1 MCRGSH
7 WGCDG
12 TLVVVGA
19 GNKTAQLNLL
29 TGSERPGVAAAQMST
44 SDGGPQSSEEESSVV
59 SCLPQEFLRVSSAE
73 VGGAWRVSGERR
85 CLALAT
91 SPNGRFTVTVL
102 ETLRLLLED
111 TVSGA
116 SRVLTPPMSG
126 STQRAT
132 DVDVLVAVDN
142 GGKSVVLRVVFLG
155 DDNSHGRVLKA
166 FDDAPLWLFV
176 SSTDL
181 ISASSSES
189 PESGSWAVLPMEVLR
204 AAGTLTRTLSD
215 ASMASARLHEA
226 FAFSGPRS
234 SCEQAAGVCEAVRG
248 GFWMFSEWRVTCLPT
263 HDSPCGVNARQT
275 PDSAA
280 LCSPNYTAVDGKI
293 PSNARSPAEITLA
306 GGDRPSGMVTYVQV
320 RATRLLVEG
329 LDAVNGMLLP
339 RDRIGQTLEWQVRIR
354 LPPRG
359 LLDFESRSRRW
370 MEGKMLRRE
379 TLVQADSK
387 KRMWSFLRCLG
398 QTADDSMAPDTS
410 SKRRA
415 SDQERRRMEEKRM
428 YADEMN
434 GANAIC
440 PVMVRWDRHAARAS
454 VLINLSQDEALLAM
468 LSVREGGQAV
478 GDGRKGR
485 SQELVMGRCVT
496 MSNILHNGRRDIIDM
511 TWDAR
516 AMFLLVLT
524 VDERLVMFSR
534 TGLPC
539 RLTKSLILHSDIDV
553 DFFIGTPQRVRQG
566 SEKAKDATAARWLHD
581 SIEHELPACHSPD
594 DGDGDFREMAARN
607 ALSSGNDLT
616 NKSPERFAKCVDV
629 CVEISDWE
637 YQSQAE
643 NPSRGRRSEES
654 TSAAPP
660 TDQNAN
666 APRLTTRFP
675 WSICAWLGLAGQGL
689 RPYVSNE
696 ASRPLPE
703 AAYDHGICRKLA
715 HLCAHDSLPI
725 VSLCV
730 RGQVHLVGL
739 PCLSVS
745 AMIQQQLDA
754 LKSAGGGSAQP
765 SNWRKSE
772 AAVSLRILL
781 TSLCV
786 PPGMRAQTPLDLRE
800 VMSLSSS
807 LGMLV
812 ADSADKAGLQRVFAL
827 IRDLTFQR
835 PFYLAMSTSK
845 ELATTQSPR
854 TASDAHC
861 HADSGKQAT
870 CNHVIQAIA
879 RSAALQSPRRPVSR
893 TPSRPVLQSIE
904 EKVERADSAGSQT
917 VSPGSLS
924 GPPNRPPPSPPPSSV
939 ICSSQDVSLFIGKPG
954 DRVLNPSDGVG
965 GWPGT
970 TLPSVVTWCGGR
982 SASFASCDV
991 RGSKDGCEDRRAAV
1005 SHLVTVIL
1013 DDVLASATRDRRVE
1027 EAGVEEAGKKL
1038 GAGWRSKMPAPL
1050 RVPGSQMLDTAMPS
1064 RAHCAPHSPGVFSPF
1079 NGDSERSHLRGEVQS
1094 GRLGLAVEHFDS
1106 LGLSLSSQIW
1116 QGLVDA
1122 LLERRAFREAFDTI
1136 ALLCASAFTTRRQ
1149 EAGMWLRLARA
1160 LQQAL
1165 RNEDQDISHDGVA
1178 VQISQEGVAER
1189 LQTQRLLR
1197 QLSACVLLRFSQAL
1211 QQDNASKS
1219 ASQELAAWVSSV
1231 PAPCAQSAG
1240 VPLQVAET
1248 FHDKNLVAPSAAHGK
1263 AQIRKAKA
1271 QEKATPEAAPQT
1283 GSDKSVQSHKQ
1294 PPFGATPPRR
1304 TCVGRLDFQA
1314 RVALGY
1320 PPPPAR
1326 CPPSPTVRD
1335 CEREVQDASSASEN
1349 LLGDGGTA
1357 PQGTET
1363 KNKEASLAVASH
1375 ETAYGGITHGTGET
1389 DGVGNAAV
1397 RYETDDQVLEGPIRH
1412 TLRVDLSLD
1421 SLQSSPKDSP
1431 AYSTPS
1437 TLSSISG
1444 STGCSPAGTMLK
1456 TPHTHASS
1464 NVSSGCASGGDSAG
1478 TSAVQDSKHL

>member
-19 GNKTAQLNLL
+19 GNKTAQLNVLN
-29 TGSERPGVAAAQMST
+29 GSERPGVAAAQMS
-44 SDGGPQSSEEESSVV
+44 SSVGGPRSSEGESSVV
-59 SCLPQEFLRVSSAE
+59 SCLPQEFLRVNSAE
-73 VGGAWRVSGERR
+73 VGGAWRVSGERG

-155 DDNSHGRVLKA
+155 DDNSHGRVLKE

-181 ISASSSES
+181 ISASSSEP
-189 PESGSWAVLPMEVLR
+189 PESGSWVVLPMEVLR
-204 AAGTLTRTLSD
+204 AASTLPRTLSD
-215 ASMASARLHEA
+215 ASMAPARLHEA
-226 FAFSGPRS
+226 LAFAGPRS

-410 SKRRA
+410 SRRRA
-415 SDQERRRMEEKRM
+415 SDQERRRVEEKHTC
-428 YADEMN
+428 ADEMN
-434 GANAIC
+434 GENAIC

-454 VLINLSQDEALLAM
+454 VLINLSHDEALLAM

-485 SQELVMGRCVT
+485 SQELVMERCVT

-539 RLTKSLILHSDIDV
+539 RLTKSLILHSVIDV
-553 DFFIGTPQRVRQG
+553 AFFIGTPQHVRQG
-566 SEKAKDATAARWLHD
+566 SGKAKDSTAARWLHD
-581 SIEHELPACHSPD
+581 SIEHELPACHTSD
-594 DGDGDFREMAARN
+594 DGDGDVRETAAQH
-607 ALSSGNDLT
+607 AWSSGDDLT
-616 NKSPERFAKCVDV
+616 NKGLERFAKCEDV

-637 YQSQAE
+637 YESHAE
-643 NPSRGRRSEES
+643 DPSRVRRSEES
-654 TSAAPP
+654 SSAAPP

-689 RPYVSNE
+689 RPYVSNK
-696 ASRPLPE
+696 ASRPLQD
-703 AAYDHGICRKLA
+703 AAYDHGICRQLA

-786 PPGMRAQTPLDLRE
+786 PPAMRAQTPLDLRE

-812 ADSADKAGLQRVFAL
+812 ADSADKAGLQRIFAL

-835 PFYLAMSTSK
+835 PFSLAMSTSK
-845 ELATTQSPR
+845 ELATTRSPR
-854 TASDAHC
+854 TASVALC
-861 HADSGKQAT
+861 HADSGKRAT
-870 CNHVIQAIA
+870 SNHVTQASA
-879 RSAALQSPRRPVSR
+879 RCAALHSPRRPVSR
-893 TPSRPVLQSIE
+893 TPSRPHLQSIE

-924 GPPNRPPPSPPPSSV
+924 EPPKRPPPSPPPPSV
-939 ICSSQDVSLFIGKPG
+939 ICSSQDVSLFIVKPG
-954 DRVLNPSDGVG
+954 DRVMGPSDGVG

-970 TLPSVVTWCGGR
+970 TLPSMVTWCGGG

-1005 SHLVTVIL
+1005 THLVTVIL
-1013 DDVLASATRDRRVE
+1013 DDLLTSATRDR
-1027 EAGVEEAGKKL
+1027 GVKEAGKKR

-1122 LLERRAFREAFDTI
+1122 LLERRAFREAFDTTAI
-1136 ALLCASAFTTRRQ
+1136 LCASAFTTRRE

-1178 VQISQEGVAER
+1178 VQIPQEGVAER

-1219 ASQELAAWVSSV
+1219 ASQQLAAWASSV
-1231 PAPCAQSAG
+1231 PAPCAQNAR
-1240 VPLQVAET
+1240 VPLQVAQT
-1248 FHDKNLVAPSAAHGK
+1248 FHDKNLVAPSAAHRK
-1263 AQIRKAKA
+1263 AQIRNVKV
-1271 QEKATPEAAPQT
+1271 QEKATSEAAPQT
-1283 GSDKSVQSHKQ
+1283 GSDKSIQSHRQ
-1294 PPFGATPPRR
+1294 PPVGATPPRR

-1326 CPPSPTVRD
+1326 RPPSPPVRD
-1335 CEREVQDASSASEN
+1335 CEGEVHDAGSASEI
-1349 LLGDGGTA
+1349 LPGDVGTA
-1357 PQGTET
+1357 PQATET
-1363 KNKEASLAVASH
+1363 KSKEASLAVASH
-1375 ETAYGGITHGTGET
+1375 ETADGGITYGTGET
-1389 DGVGNAAV
+1389 DRLGNAAV
-1397 RYETDDQVLEGPIRH
+1397 PYETDDQVLQGPIRH
-1412 TLRVDLSLD
+1412 TLRADLSLD
-1421 SLQSSPKDSP
+1421 SLQNSPKDSP
-1431 AYSTPS
+1431 VYSTPS

-1444 STGCSPAGTMLK
+1444 SAGCSPAGTMLK
-1456 TPHTHASS
+1456 TPQTHASS
-1464 NVSSGCASGGDSAG
+1464 NVSSGCALGRDSAG
-1478 TSAVQDSKHL
+1478 ISAVQGSKHL